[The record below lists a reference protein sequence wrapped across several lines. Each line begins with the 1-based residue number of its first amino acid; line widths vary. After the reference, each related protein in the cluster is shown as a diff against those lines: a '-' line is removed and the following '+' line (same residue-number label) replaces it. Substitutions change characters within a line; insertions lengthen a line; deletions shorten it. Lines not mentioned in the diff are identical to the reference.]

1 MPDPFVIAV
10 ALTLLTALLAS
21 ALDGLGPLAL
31 SRAWLGTRERG
42 LWSLLAFSMQMVLIL
57 VTGHALAAA
66 PPVARL
72 VRRLA
77 DLPRSGAQ
85 AAALVGF
92 VAVVCSL
99 LHWGLGLIVGA
110 LCAREVGR
118 AAREHGRPI
127 HYPLVC
133 AAGYVGMMTW
143 HGGLSGSAPLKVTT
157 RGDLVELLGPELG
170 ASVAPIPFT
179 ESVFGWPNL
188 LVTGGLLVFVPLVLA
203 AMAPREAAEIEPA
216 PAAREPHAPDAQGAD
231 VAAPLAP
238 KTLPERLERSPL
250 ATALVVLLLASGV
263 VVWWM
268 DVGPSALDPNALNLI
283 FLTLGLALHGRLR
296 SYLAA
301 CDEAVRGT
309 SGIVLQFP
317 LYAGIMGLVGN
328 TSLGARLAGAVSEL
342 ATPTSFAVWTFVSS
356 AVLNVFV
363 PSGGGQW
370 ALQGPIALRAATELC
385 VEPRLAVMAVSYGDQ
400 LTNMLQPFW
409 ALPLLGIT
417 GVRAR
422 DIVGYTVIVMLV
434 GAVWIACTLALVS
447 LRASAG
453 C

>member
-10 ALTLLTALLAS
+10 AITLLTALLAS

-57 VTGHALAAA
+57 VTGHALASA

-77 DLPRSGAQ
+77 ALPRTGAQ
-85 AAALVGF
+85 AAALVGL
-92 VAVVCSL
+92 VAVACSL

-110 LCAREVGR
+110 LSAREVGR
-118 AAREHGRPI
+118 AAREHQRPI

-170 ASVAPIPFT
+170 AKVAPIPFT
-179 ESVFGWPNL
+179 ESVFGGPNL
-188 LVTGGLLVFVPLVLA
+188 LVTGGLVVLVPLVLA
-203 AMAPREAAEIEPA
+203 AMAPREAEELEPA
-216 PAAREPHAPDAQGAD
+216 PLSSSPAREAA
-231 VAAPLAP
+231 VAVEASTPTP
-238 KTLPERLERSPL
+238 PTLPERIEESRLV
-250 ATALVVLLLASGV
+250 AAGVVLLLASGV
-263 VVWWM
+263 FVWWV
-268 DVGPSALDPNALNLI
+268 DTGLSALDPNALNLM

-296 SYLAA
+296 SYLGA
-301 CDEAVRGT
+301 CEEAVRGT

-317 LYAGIMGLVGN
+317 LYAGIMGLVAN

-342 ATPTSFAVWTFVSS
+342 ATPASFAVWTFLSS

-385 VEPRLAVMAVSYGDQ
+385 VEPRLAVMAVAYGDQ

-417 GVRAR
+417 KVRAR
-422 DIVGYTVIVMLV
+422 DIVGYTVVVMLV
-434 GAVWIACTLALVS
+434 GAVWIAGVLTLVS